1 VLRRRQRCRAAL
13 SAAALVASLIGGAS
27 RAAADDGDAPR
38 RVGARE
44 QAPAATLAV
53 QNPRRTGRRLLSL
66 EDLVGTGTR
75 RDPQRFLVVLAL
87 DAAGRAGPLDDAALG
102 ALADDV
108 ARRRGLMI
116 GVLGPGVVRA
126 GERLDAE
133 ARPFVVVSDPHGL
146 ARRPLALERPGT
158 VVLVRID
165 GRVEARLPPERFA
178 EVAAGIAKLGDEDG
192 S

>member
-1 VLRRRQRCRAAL
+1 MPRVALAVLAL
-13 SAAALVASLIGGAS
+13 AVALPSGA
-27 RAAADDGDAPR
+27 RADDGEPPR
-38 RVGARE
+38 PVGARE

-53 QNPRRTGRRLLSL
+53 ENPRRTGRRLLSL

-87 DAAGRAGPLDDAALG
+87 DPAGRAGPIDEAALG

-116 GVLGPGVVRA
+116 GVRAPGVVRA
-126 GERLDAE
+126 GEALDAE
-133 ARPFVVVSDPHGL
+133 SRAFVVASDPHGL
-146 ARRPLALERPGT
+146 ARRPLALDRPGT

-178 EVAAGIAKLGDEDG
+178 EVAAGVAKLGDEDG

>member
-1 VLRRRQRCRAAL
+1 MRRV
-13 SAAALVASLIGGAS
+13 VASLGAL
-27 RAAADDGDAPR
+27 ALALAPGAHADDGEAPR
-38 RVGARE
+38 PVGARE
-44 QAPAATLAV
+44 QAPSATLAV
-53 QNPRRTGRRLLSL
+53 ENPRRSGRRLLSL

-87 DAAGRAGPLDDAALG
+87 DAAGRAGPIDDAALG
-102 ALADDV
+102 ALAVDV

-116 GVLGPGVVRA
+116 GVRAPGVARA
-126 GERLDAE
+126 GERLDPE

-178 EVAAGIAKLGDEDG
+178 ELPARIAKLGDEDG
-192 S
+192 A